1 MSTSK
6 TPLMDIVNAAA
17 ERFDKRPEYRASV
30 EARAELRATGTAHAQ
45 TSASTSTSTTSVEK
59 KNG

>member
-1 MSTSK
+1 MSTTTSK

-17 ERFDKRPEYRASV
+17 DRFDKRPEYRASV
-30 EARAELRATGTAHAQ
+30 EARAELKESGPAPSQNTGSSNAG
-45 TSASTSTSTTSVEK
+45 TTEK